1 VLSLISR
8 SLCIALLVLTAVACG
23 GASGPPSADGSR
35 LNVVA
40 TTTQVADFAANIGG
54 DKVRVHGL
62 LKPNVDP
69 HDYEPTPLDMRMLAE
84 ADVVVKNGVGFEK
97 WLDQAIEASGF
108 RGTLVDASQ
117 GVRLRTGEGA
127 SADPHIWHDPRNAKT
142 MAANIA
148 RAFAAADAANA
159 AVYEQNLAAYQA
171 RLDELDAEI
180 EKKIQTIPEDR
191 RKLVTDHDTFGYY
204 ADRYGL
210 TVVGSVI
217 PSFDTSAELSAK
229 QITDLVARIKAAG
242 VTAIFSEASLPPK
255 TAEAIGREAGVR
267 VVAGEDA
274 LYGDSLG
281 PEGSA
286 GATYLQMMR
295 HNTDTIVAALG
306 GAAT

>member
-1 VLSLISR
+1 MSLISR

-180 EKKIQTIPEDR
+180 EKKIQSIPEDR

>member
-180 EKKIQTIPEDR
+180 EKKIQSIPEDR

>member
-1 VLSLISR
+1 MLSLISR

>member
-1 VLSLISR
+1 MLSLISR

-69 HDYEPTPLDMRMLAE
+69 HDYEPTPLDMWMLAE

-180 EKKIQTIPEDR
+180 EKKIQSIPEDR